1 MTGHCPLNMRGSR
14 SVLPN
19 AECEVYLFADDFT
32 SWNVKHVWKILKK
45 VTLHHRIYTAE
56 LAHIYFRKPNWKC

>member
-1 MTGHCPLNMRGSR
+1 M